1 VRLEAGVNAGWLL
14 GHDPS
19 WEYSEGAKVR
29 QSALK
34 LNSAAKHAMRTMV
47 MIRNGATKTKVA
59 EGRTISSAVLRAAAS
74 TCTSL
79 EPVEPVPGFPS
90 DQPLASG
97 CFVELIVSN
106 VIFDD

>member
-1 VRLEAGVNAGWLL
+1 
-14 GHDPS
+14 
-19 WEYSEGAKVR
+19 
-29 QSALK
+29 
-34 LNSAAKHAMRTMV
+34 M
-47 MIRNGATKTKVA
+47 
-59 EGRTISSAVLRAAAS
+59 LRAAAS

-79 EPVEPVPGFPS
+79 EPVEPVPGFPSTEHITAHHSTTELAKLPCMAPS